1 MPRLLIFVICWATA
15 LLALP
20 ADAAAQADASIQAV
34 PLSPGETPRL
44 TGRLDHPAWK
54 RAPVY
59 GQFVEKAP
67 TLDAQPTQ
75 ATQVQV
81 LFDEQALY
89 VGITAF
95 DTEPALIR
103 KPLVRYDQVN
113 RTQDFVVVYVDPIG
127 SRRSAQWFRVSAAG
141 SQADGLHTAADDN
154 EDFAPD
160 FDWDAAVAPHP
171 LGWTAVLRLPFAS
184 LRFTEGGADRWRI
197 MVARRLP
204 RQDFHL
210 FTSVRVPQEAASFI
224 DRLQPLR
231 GVTLPERH
239 SFLTLRPGL
248 TLRGA
253 RERSPDGTRRS
264 EQVVDASL
272 DIKWRPL
279 AELVVDA
286 TLNPDF
292 SQVAL
297 DVPQLSGNT
306 RFALSIPEK
315 RPFFFESADLLRSP
329 TEAFYTRSFTAPRAG
344 LRATWRGSRLAGST
358 LMVDD
363 RGGGQVLLPRTY
375 GTDVAEQPASRTLAA
390 RGRVDEGPLQWGAV
404 MAVRRYEQQRGDNV
418 VFGPDLGWRIDD
430 RWRLRAQ
437 WLHAR
442 STALPDG
449 RGVLQRAAA
458 ADGDRLYLELKRNG
472 DLRESEVIVQD
483 IGAGFR
489 HDGGFVNQAGVRKLS
504 LFQSQGW
511 QAVGPFHEF
520 WLNIKATRSQARD
533 DGRTVEQQIIPGLYT
548 TAAHNL
554 EWWLELH
561 PVAQLRASHDGPLL
575 PQRYLSSGLVF
586 SPATWFPLLDT
597 SIDIGRLADTH
608 DERLRSG
615 LRWNTTAKLRP
626 LAALELE
633 PSLSSSWL
641 RGDGQRAYDEQIANL
656 LAVWHLGPRS
666 HLRAIVQ
673 RSRVEREG
681 LRLDQRQEQSITWS
695 WRPSAGSVFYVGVS
709 RVRDGVRA
717 QQRGTEAF
725 VKLQFDLDDSR
736 RWIDRMSGA
745 GT

>member
-1 MPRLLIFVICWATA
+1 
-15 LLALP
+15 
-20 ADAAAQADASIQAV
+20 
-34 PLSPGETPRL
+34 
-44 TGRLDHPAWK
+44 
-54 RAPVY
+54 
-59 GQFVEKAP
+59 
-67 TLDAQPTQ
+67 
-75 ATQVQV
+75 
-81 LFDEQALY
+81 
-89 VGITAF
+89 
-95 DTEPALIR
+95 
-103 KPLVRYDQVN
+103 
-113 RTQDFVVVYVDPIG
+113 
-127 SRRSAQWFRVSAAG
+127 
-141 SQADGLHTAADDN
+141 
-154 EDFAPD
+154 
-160 FDWDAAVAPHP
+160 
-171 LGWTAVLRLPFAS
+171 
-184 LRFTEGGADRWRI
+184 
-197 MVARRLP
+197 
-204 RQDFHL
+204 
-210 FTSVRVPQEAASFI
+210 
-224 DRLQPLR
+224 
-231 GVTLPERH
+231 
-239 SFLTLRPGL
+239 
-248 TLRGA
+248 
-253 RERSPDGTRRS
+253 
-264 EQVVDASL
+264 
-272 DIKWRPL
+272 
-279 AELVVDA
+279 
-286 TLNPDF
+286 
-292 SQVAL
+292 
-297 DVPQLSGNT
+297 
-306 RFALSIPEK
+306 
-315 RPFFFESADLLRSP
+315 
-329 TEAFYTRSFTAPRAG
+329 
-344 LRATWRGSRLAGST
+344 
-358 LMVDD
+358 
-363 RGGGQVLLPRTY
+363 
-375 GTDVAEQPASRTLAA
+375 
-390 RGRVDEGPLQWGAV
+390 

-673 RSRVEREG
+673 RTGHNIDPTQLTFRSGDSLLACLPCRTVDH
-681 LRLDQRQEQSITWS
+681 LILLDTKGRAYSIPAS
-695 WRPSAGSVFYVGVS
+695 DIPGGKG
-709 RVRDGVRA
+709 DGVPA
-717 QQRGTEAF
+717 TSLADF
-725 VKLQFDLDDSR
+725 VVGGKSCLALAVQPERLYLVAASGGYGFRWR
-736 RWIDRMSGA
+736 RSSL
-745 GT
+745 